1 MHTDSQYHLALS
13 LGSAHD
19 QLGEETRFFDFFKLS
34 DSLFGYIF
42 FFYLKLVARVKSNG
56 THEKMREDKASI
68 KRNT

>member
-42 FFYLKLVARVKSNG
+42 FLSETCCKGEIQWNS
-56 THEKMREDKASI
+56 
-68 KRNT
+68 